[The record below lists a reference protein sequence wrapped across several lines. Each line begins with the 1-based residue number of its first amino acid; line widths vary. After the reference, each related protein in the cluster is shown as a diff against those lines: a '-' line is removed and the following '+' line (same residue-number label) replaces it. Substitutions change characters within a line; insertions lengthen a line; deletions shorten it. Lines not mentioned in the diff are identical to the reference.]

1 MVFGFFKKK
10 EAEPEDDDDDI
21 EPVSFLGPTNGQEVN
36 LKAHA
41 KLVEAGLVRAKD
53 LVTDALAQRADGLKV
68 EPKGQLNTVT
78 IYIDGI
84 PQSGGRLSKAEGL
97 AVTQVMKLVAGLD
110 PKQRTAPQSGG
121 IKAEFE
127 SKKYVLMVSSSPVP
141 DGERLMIRINDQA
154 IKLENA
160 TELGM
165 GEEMR
170 LKLKSLTNSPGVVL
184 VTGPPGSG
192 VTTTMYGVLRNVDAY
207 IHNVF
212 TMIDSGGRTLFH
224 VSTYDDPVQGEN
236 LEGSLTRLA
245 RREANC
251 VLVEPIRS
259 AEVAKPVF
267 AKADSLMIISEMTAK
282 DTASAVQALV
292 QQVGDPALVAE
303 HLRAIVQP
311 KLLRRLCQACRLAYR
326 PKPDFLKK
334 LGLPETL
341 KTLYRVPP
349 IPEDAKD
356 HEPCPKCSDV
366 GYLGRVAM
374 FEMLEVTPAIKE
386 IIAAGADPVALRTQM
401 KKEKATTLQA
411 DGLRLVAEGVTAL
424 EELQRVFKPA

>member
-10 EAEPEDDDDDI
+10 EAEPEDEDDI
-21 EPVSFLGPTNGQEVN
+21 EPVSFLGPTNGHEVN

-53 LVTDALAQRADGLKV
+53 LITDALAQRADGLKI
-68 EPKGQLNTVT
+68 EPKGQVNAVT

-84 PQSGGRLSKAEGL
+84 PQSGGRLAKAEGL

-141 DGERLMIRINDQA
+141 DGERMMIRINNQA
-154 IKLENA
+154 IKLEQA
-160 TELGM
+160 SELGM
-165 GEEMR
+165 SEEMR
-170 LKLKSLTNSPGVVL
+170 LKLKALTNSPGVVL
-184 VTGPPGSG
+184 VTGPPGAG

-224 VSTYDDPVQGEN
+224 VSTYDDPVQGED
-236 LEGSLTRLA
+236 LEASLTRLS

-259 AEVAKPVF
+259 AEVAKPIF
-267 AKADSLMIISEMTAK
+267 AKADSLMIISEMPAK

-292 QQVGDPALVAE
+292 QQVGDPKLVAE

-311 KLLRRLCQACRLAYR
+311 KLMRRLCQACRLAYR

-374 FEMLEVTPAIKE
+374 FELLEVTPAIKE

>member
-10 EAEPEDDDDDI
+10 EAEPEDDDDI

-53 LVTDALAQRADGLKV
+53 LVTDALAQRADGLKI

-127 SKKYVLMVSSSPVP
+127 SKKYVLMVSSTPVP

-184 VTGPPGSG
+184 VAGPPGSG

-224 VSTYDDPVQGEN
+224 VSTYDDPVQGED

-386 IIAAGADPVALRTQM
+386 IIAAGADPAALRAQM

>member
-10 EAEPEDDDDDI
+10 EVEAEDEDDI

-53 LVTDALAQRADGLKV
+53 LVTDALSQRADGIKV
-68 EPKGQLNTVT
+68 EPKGAVCGVTV
-78 IYIDGI
+78 YIDGI

-110 PKQRTAPQSGG
+110 PKQRTTTQSGG

-127 SKKYVLMVSSSPVP
+127 SKKYVLMVSTSPVAE
-141 DGERLMIRINDQA
+141 GERLMIRINDQS
-154 IKLENA
+154 IKLESPN
-160 TELGM
+160 ELGM
-165 GEEMR
+165 GDEMR
-170 LKLKSLTNSPGVVL
+170 QKLKSLTNSPGVVL
-184 VTGPPGSG
+184 VTGPSGSG
-192 VTTTMYGVLRNVDAY
+192 VTTTLYGVLRNVDAY

-224 VSTYDDPVQGEN
+224 VSTYDDPVQGED
-236 LEGSLTRLA
+236 LEASLTRLS

-251 VLVEPIRS
+251 VLVEPIKS
-259 AEVAKPVF
+259 AEVAKAVF
-267 AKADSLMIISEMTAK
+267 NKADSLMILSEMPGK
-282 DTASAVQALV
+282 DTASAVQTLV
-292 QQVGDPALVAE
+292 QQVGNTTLVADN
-303 HLRAIVQP
+303 LRAIVQP

-334 LGLPETL
+334 LGLPESI

-366 GYLGRVAM
+366 GYLGRVGM

-386 IIAAGADPVALRTQM
+386 IIAAGADPAALRAQM
-401 KKEKATTLQA
+401 KKDKSATLQS

>member
-10 EAEPEDDDDDI
+10 EAEPEDDDDI

-53 LVTDALAQRADGLKV
+53 LVTDALAQRADGLKI

-127 SKKYVLMVSSSPVP
+127 SKKYVLMVSSTPVP

>member
-10 EAEPEDDDDDI
+10 EAEPEDDDDI

-53 LVTDALAQRADGLKV
+53 LVTDALAQRADGLKI

-127 SKKYVLMVSSSPVP
+127 SKKYVLMVSSTPVP

-154 IKLENA
+154 IKLENPA
-160 TELGM
+160 ELGM

-224 VSTYDDPVQGEN
+224 VSTYDDPVQGED

-386 IIAAGADPVALRTQM
+386 IIAAGADPAALRAQM

>member
-10 EAEPEDDDDDI
+10 EAEPEDDDDI

-53 LVTDALAQRADGLKV
+53 LVTDALAQRADGLKI

-127 SKKYVLMVSSSPVP
+127 SKKYVLMVSSTPVP

-224 VSTYDDPVQGEN
+224 VSTYDDPVQGED

-386 IIAAGADPVALRTQM
+386 IIAAGADPAALRAQM

>member
-10 EAEPEDDDDDI
+10 EAEPEDDDDI

-53 LVTDALAQRADGLKV
+53 LVTDALAQRADGLKI

-184 VTGPPGSG
+184 VAGPPGSG

>member
-10 EAEPEDDDDDI
+10 EVEAEDEDDI

-53 LVTDALAQRADGLKV
+53 LVTDALSQRADGIKV
-68 EPKGQLNTVT
+68 EPKGAVCGVTV
-78 IYIDGI
+78 YIDGI

-97 AVTQVMKLVAGLD
+97 AVTQVMKIVAGLD
-110 PKQRTAPQSGG
+110 PKQRTTAQSGG

-127 SKKYVLMVSSSPVP
+127 SKKYVLMVSTSPVAE
-141 DGERLMIRINDQA
+141 GERLMIRINDQS
-154 IKLENA
+154 IKLESP

-165 GEEMR
+165 GDEMR
-170 LKLKSLTNSPGVVL
+170 QKLKSLTNSPGVVL
-184 VTGPPGSG
+184 VTGPSGSG
-192 VTTTMYGVLRNVDAY
+192 VTTTLYGVLRNVDAY

-224 VSTYDDPVQGEN
+224 VSTYDDPVQGED
-236 LEGSLTRLA
+236 LEASLTRLS

-251 VLVEPIRS
+251 VLVEPIKS
-259 AEVAKPVF
+259 AEVAKAVF
-267 AKADSLMIISEMTAK
+267 NKADTLMILSEMPGK
-282 DTASAVQALV
+282 DTASAVQTLV
-292 QQVGDPALVAE
+292 QQVGNATLVADN
-303 HLRAIVQP
+303 LRAIVQP

-334 LGLPETL
+334 LGLPESI

-366 GYLGRVAM
+366 GYLGRVGM

-386 IIAAGADPVALRTQM
+386 IIAAGADPAALRAQM
-401 KKEKATTLQA
+401 KKDKSATLQS

>member
-1 MVFGFFKKK
+1 
-10 EAEPEDDDDDI
+10 
-21 EPVSFLGPTNGQEVN
+21 
-36 LKAHA
+36 
-41 KLVEAGLVRAKD
+41 
-53 LVTDALAQRADGLKV
+53 
-68 EPKGQLNTVT
+68 
-78 IYIDGI
+78 
-84 PQSGGRLSKAEGL
+84 
-97 AVTQVMKLVAGLD
+97 
-110 PKQRTAPQSGG
+110 
-121 IKAEFE
+121 
-127 SKKYVLMVSSSPVP
+127 
-141 DGERLMIRINDQA
+141 
-154 IKLENA
+154 
-160 TELGM
+160 
-165 GEEMR
+165 
-170 LKLKSLTNSPGVVL
+170 
-184 VTGPPGSG
+184 
-192 VTTTMYGVLRNVDAY
+192 MYGVLRNVDAY

-386 IIAAGADPVALRTQM
+386 IIAAGADPAALRAQM

>member
-10 EAEPEDDDDDI
+10 EAEPEDDDDI

-53 LVTDALAQRADGLKV
+53 LVTDALAQRADGLKI

-154 IKLENA
+154 IKLENPA
-160 TELGM
+160 ELGM

-224 VSTYDDPVQGEN
+224 VSTYDDPVQGED

-386 IIAAGADPVALRTQM
+386 IIAAGADPAALRAQM

>member
-10 EAEPEDDDDDI
+10 EAEPEDDDDI

-53 LVTDALAQRADGLKV
+53 LVTDALAQRADGLKI

>member
-10 EAEPEDDDDDI
+10 EAEPEDDDDI

>member
-10 EAEPEDDDDDI
+10 EAEPEDDDDI

-154 IKLENA
+154 IKLENPA
-160 TELGM
+160 ELGM

-224 VSTYDDPVQGEN
+224 VSTYDDPVQGED

-386 IIAAGADPVALRTQM
+386 IIAAGADPAALRAQM

>member
-1 MVFGFFKKK
+1 VVFGFFKKK
-10 EAEPEDDDDDI
+10 EAEPEDDDDI

-53 LVTDALAQRADGLKV
+53 LVTDALAQRADGLKI

-110 PKQRTAPQSGG
+110 PKQRTASQSGG

-127 SKKYVLMVSSSPVP
+127 SKKYVLMVSSTPVP

-154 IKLENA
+154 IKLENPA
-160 TELGM
+160 ELGM

-224 VSTYDDPVQGEN
+224 VSTYDDPVQGED

-386 IIAAGADPVALRTQM
+386 IIAAGADPAALRAQM

>member
-10 EAEPEDDDDDI
+10 EAEPEDDDDI

-53 LVTDALAQRADGLKV
+53 LVTDALAQRADGLKI

-127 SKKYVLMVSSSPVP
+127 SKKYVLMVSSTPVP

-154 IKLENA
+154 IKLENPA
-160 TELGM
+160 ELGM

-224 VSTYDDPVQGEN
+224 VSTYDDPVQGED

>member
-1 MVFGFFKKK
+1 VVFGFFKKK
-10 EAEPEDDDDDI
+10 EAEPEDDDDI

-386 IIAAGADPVALRTQM
+386 IIAAGADPAALRAQM

>member
-10 EAEPEDDDDDI
+10 EAEPEDDDDI

-386 IIAAGADPVALRTQM
+386 IIAAGADPAALRAQM

>member
-10 EAEPEDDDDDI
+10 EAEPEDDDDI

-224 VSTYDDPVQGEN
+224 VSTYDDPVQGED

-386 IIAAGADPVALRTQM
+386 IIAAGADPAALRAQM

>member
-10 EAEPEDDDDDI
+10 EAEPEDDDDI

-53 LVTDALAQRADGLKV
+53 LVTDALAQRADGLKI

-224 VSTYDDPVQGEN
+224 VSTYDDPVQGED

-386 IIAAGADPVALRTQM
+386 IIAAGADPAALRAQM